1 MLNKQPQKLKE
12 MKNAEIK
19 GLTLAELKEKIGS
32 EKEAS
37 RKMKFAHQVSAIE
50 NPMKIRETRKL
61 IARLKTELTA
71 KERQK

>member
-1 MLNKQPQKLKE
+1 

-19 GLTLAELKEKIGS
+19 GLTVAELTEKIGS
-32 EKEAS
+32 EKETM

-71 KERQK
+71 KEGKK

>member
-1 MLNKQPQKLKE
+1 

-19 GLTLAELKEKIGS
+19 GLTLAELTEKIGS
-32 EKEAS
+32 EKETM

-71 KERQK
+71 KEGKK